1 MVGWR
6 GIGLRLKRGPR
17 QISKISYLILTLCMV
32 IFSETSCD
40 CNRSPSGNGWAS
52 QKPYRGPNGS
62 NTDAV
67 DFTTSGEV
75 TLLGFRMW
83 GVSRPRNGES
93 SNIRAIIRLY
103 NNNTMIAERNGNFIH
118 YINIRYDAYTFEVLF
133 PQGVTLSPGVRY
145 TATSEMITNPNEYCL
160 YQIDGKASA
169 YCSGVKISFM
179 SSSRTSN
186 GSPWDRSMG
195 QIASFIL
202 KSQKC

>member
-1 MVGWR
+1 MR
-6 GIGLRLKRGPR
+6 LRLKRGSG
-17 QISKISYLILTLCMV
+17 QICKIRYLILTSCMV

-40 CNRSPSGNGWAS
+40 CNRSPSGNGWGS
-52 QKPYRGPNGS
+52 QKPYRGPSGS

-93 SNIRAIIRLY
+93 ANIRAIIRLY
-103 NNNTMIAERNGNFIH
+103 NNNTMIAERNGNFIQ
-118 YINIRYDAYTFEVLF
+118 YTNIRSDSLTFEVLF
-133 PQGVTLSPGVRY
+133 PQGITLIPGVRY
-145 TATSEMITNPNEYCL
+145 TATSKMTTNPGEYCV

-169 YCSGVKISFM
+169 YCSGVKINFM

-195 QIASFIL
+195 QIASFIF
-202 KSQKC
+202 KSSRC